1 MRVLQ
6 CRDVTFA
13 TQSSP
18 LPGRIPAFF
27 GLLLVAASSQ
37 LPAASQSS
45 TRKIQAETSFYG
57 AANGTRLGALHAGA
71 TVTVRR
77 TVGNWQQV
85 TFEGWIITTS
95 TGPSTRPEF
104 SLAVSAAQGERI
116 RAEPDGEIVARAI
129 RGTGLTRISRRGG
142 WTQVRRS
149 AWIPVADAGRETRVA
164 SRETPPPPAPAPAPA
179 PAQSAASPPPA
190 VPASAV
196 SSDNPR
202 STAERVMVRKGAGM
216 ALGPG
221 GASMGTAPDGLQA
234 EVIERSGNWVRIRTD
249 SWVQAEDVV
258 PVPPDSA
265 RITLEQMRADPSRYV
280 GQPVTWRLQFLSV
293 QTADELRPELPP
305 GMPYLLTR
313 GPLPEAGFVYVA
325 VTQEQAQRFRAM
337 NPLDEFVARGTI
349 RAARTKYLPTPVI
362 DLLR

>member
-1 MRVLQ
+1 
-6 CRDVTFA
+6 VTFA

-27 GLLLVAASSQ
+27 GLLLAAVSIQ
-37 LPAASQSS
+37 QPAASQT
-45 TRKIQAETSFYG
+45 TRKIQGETSFHSQ
-57 AANGTRLGALHAGA
+57 ANGTRLGALHPGV

-77 TVGNWQQV
+77 TTGEWQQV
-85 TFEGWIITTS
+85 TFEGWIFTAS
-95 TGPSTRPEF
+95 TGPSPRPEF
-104 SLAVSAAQGERI
+104 SLAVSAPEGERI
-116 RAEPDGEIVARAI
+116 RAEPDGEVIARAI
-129 RGTGLTRISRRGG
+129 RGTGLTRISRRGA

-149 AWIPVADAGRETRVA
+149 AWIRVGDAGGESRVA
-164 SRETPPPPAPAPAPA
+164 SREAPPPPAPAPAPA
-179 PAQSAASPPPA
+179 PAQATASPGTAAP
-190 VPASAV
+190 V
-196 SSDNPR
+196 SRPEIR
-202 STAERVMVRKGAGM
+202 PTGERVIVRKGAGM

-221 GASMGTAPDGLQA
+221 GASIGVAPDGMQA
-234 EVIERSGNWVRIRTD
+234 EVVERSGNWVRIRTD
-249 SWVQAEDVV
+249 TWVPAEDVL

-265 RITLEQMRADPSRYV
+265 RITLEQLRADPSRFV
-280 GQPVTWRLQFLSV
+280 GQQVTWRLQFLSV
-293 QTADELRPELPP
+293 QVADELRPELPA

>member
-1 MRVLQ
+1 M
-6 CRDVTFA
+6 TFA

-27 GLLLVAASSQ
+27 GLFLLAASG
-37 LPAASQSS
+37 LLTAASQPT
-45 TRKIQAETSFYG
+45 TRKIQVETSFYG
-57 AANGTRLGALHAGA
+57 QANGTRLGALHPGA

-77 TVGNWQQV
+77 TAGNWQQV

-104 SLAVSAAQGERI
+104 SVAVSAAQGERI
-116 RAEPDGEIVARAI
+116 RAEPDGEVVARAI

-149 AWIPVADAGRETRVA
+149 AWIPVAEASRESRVA
-164 SRETPPPPAPAPAPA
+164 SRETPPPPP
-179 PAQSAASPPPA
+179 PPPA
-190 VPASAV
+190 AAPSPAESAPPSAPLT
-196 SSDNPR
+196 SSPAAR
-202 STAERVMVRKGAGM
+202 PSGERVIVRKGAPM
-216 ALGPG
+216 SLGPG
-221 GASMGTAPDGLQA
+221 GAAVGTAPEGLQA
-234 EVIERSGNWVRIRTD
+234 EVVERSGNWVRIRTD
-249 SWVQAEDVV
+249 NWVLAEDVL
-258 PVPPDSA
+258 PMPPDSA
-265 RITLEQMRADPSRYV
+265 RITLELLRADPARYV
-280 GQPVTWRLQFLSV
+280 GQLVTWRLQFLSV

>member
-18 LPGRIPAFF
+18 LPGRIPAVL
-27 GLLLVAASSQ
+27 GLLLAAASGQ
-37 LPAASQSS
+37 QPAASQT
-45 TRKIQAETSFYG
+45 TRKIQNETSFYG
-57 AANGTRLGALHAGA
+57 TANGTRLGALHPGA

-77 TVGNWQQV
+77 TSGNWQQV

-116 RAEPDGEIVARAI
+116 RAEPDGDIVARAI

-149 AWIPVADAGRETRVA
+149 AWIPVAEAGESRVA
-164 SRETPPPPAPAPAPA
+164 SREQPPPPPPPPAPAPTPA
-179 PAQSAASPPPA
+179 PATTS
-190 VPASAV
+190 PASAV
-196 SSDNPR
+196 PTSST
-202 STAERVMVRKGAGM
+202 SGSGERVLVRKGAGM

-221 GASMGTAPDGLQA
+221 GTSIGTAPDGMQA

-249 SWVQAEDVV
+249 SWVPAEDVV

-265 RITLEQMRADPSRYV
+265 RVTLEQLRADPSRFV

-325 VTQEQAQRFRAM
+325 ITQEQAQRFRAM

>member
-1 MRVLQ
+1 M
-6 CRDVTFA
+6 TFA

-27 GLLLVAASSQ
+27 GLLLAAASGQ
-37 LPAASQSS
+37 QPAASQT
-45 TRKIQAETSFYG
+45 TRKIQVETSFYG
-57 AANGTRLGALHAGA
+57 TANGTRLGALHPGA

-77 TVGNWQQV
+77 VSGGWQQV

-149 AWIPVADAGRETRVA
+149 AWIQAPSGQQPVASESRVA
-164 SRETPPPPAPAPAPA
+164 SRETPPPAQAPAPAPA
-179 PAQSAASPPPA
+179 PSSA
-190 VPASAV
+190 VPASPAPG
-196 SSDNPR
+196 SG
-202 STAERVMVRKGAGM
+202 ERVLVRKGAGL

-221 GASMGTAPDGLQA
+221 GASIGTAPDGLQA
-234 EVIERSGNWVRIRTD
+234 EVVERAGAWVRIRTD
-249 SWVQAEDVV
+249 TWVPAEDVV
-258 PVPPDSA
+258 PMPPDSA
-265 RITLEQMRADPSRYV
+265 RLTLELLRADPSRFV
-280 GQPVTWRLQFLSV
+280 GQSVTWRLQFLSV